1 MSSRKRVMINEM
13 LGKQI
18 NLAVIEAKKNK
29 ADVVMPEE
37 IVIKLLENDQTTR
50 KLFEAAGLEVTEANR
65 ELKAYLEK
73 YCYDTNSNLEVDMS
87 DTAEEVI
94 NNAVYATAST
104 GKDEVSCERF
114 VYEAYQAVEN
124 IKDIF
129 DDNGFDLTEF
139 RVKATNMLDNDFDE
153 DEDEDED
160 SAKPASLLEEFT
172 TNVTQKARDGEIDP
186 IIGRNKELQRTIQ
199 ILSRK
204 SKNNPLHVG
213 LPGVGKTAITNGLAL
228 KIINDDVPE
237 CLKGTEIYSIEMG
250 SMLAGTKYRGDFE
263 ERLKKLLKEIQSLD
277 NAILFI
283 DEIHTI
289 VGAGA
294 SQGGS
299 MDAANMLKPL
309 LTEGKLKVIG
319 ATTDEEYRKYFEK
332 DAALSRRFQKV
343 AVNEPSQ
350 EDTLKI
356 LKGLKESY
364 ENFHNVA
371 YTDSVLK
378 YAIEMSVKFIN
389 NRYLPDKAI
398 DLIDEA
404 GARTKLNNKKK
415 VTTQDID
422 AVISL
427 VANIP
432 DKNMKKNDL
441 DILMNLEDNI
451 KTKIFGQDEAI
462 KAVVKQIKRSK
473 SGLDDRDKPIASCLF
488 VGPTGTGKTELC
500 KQLSEE
506 FDIPLVRFDMSEYS
520 EKGSV
525 AKLIGT
531 APGYVGYENGGV
543 LVKKLKNTP
552 SCILLLDEIEKA
564 HDDIYNILLQVMDYG
579 TLSDNEG
586 NKIDCKNV
594 ILIMTSNCGAAEV
607 GRTKIGLTNKTVDSS
622 NILETVKKKFKPEF
636 RNRLDSIV
644 VFNKLSKDMLKK
656 VAVREISSLTS
667 KLNSKGIEVTVNDD
681 VYDKI
686 VTEAE
691 KTFGAREV
699 VRLVDSEIK
708 DYFVDLL
715 FSDFD
720 KKPVVVEVEDDKF
733 KFEIKK

>member
-50 KLFEAAGLEVTEANR
+50 KLFEAAGLEVTETNR

-87 DTAEEVI
+87 DTAEEVL

-124 IKDIF
+124 IRDIF

-139 RVKATNMLDNDFDE
+139 RVKATNMLDNDSDE
-153 DEDEDED
+153 DEDEDGV
-160 SAKPASLLEEFT
+160 KPVSLLEEFT

-228 KIINDDVPE
+228 KIINDDVPD
-237 CLKGTEIYSIEMG
+237 CLKDTEIYSIEMG

-294 SQGGS
+294 SQSGS

-356 LKGLKESY
+356 LKGLKASY
-364 ENFHNVA
+364 ENFHNIT
-371 YTDSVLK
+371 YTDNVLK

-404 GARTKLNNKKK
+404 GARTKLSNKKK

-607 GRTKIGLTNKTVDSS
+607 GRTKIGLTNKTVNSS